1 MALHWALVGN
11 IVIACAY
18 TAITVAIVVQVG
30 RAGQLRADKP
40 AVATALIIVSLAVG
54 HGLHALIYAQADQVH
69 DVGAVFV
76 GSAVWDVLTASVGV
90 CYWTLRRGFRVLLG
104 GTGARFVDP
113 AEHHGRH
120 DIDGREQH
128 RRHDIDVREHLAEPH
143 ADEAEHEAE
152 AYAQSAVDIHH
163 AGTALLAGANDVLDL
178 STTEPAAGA
187 AGAVKGTV
195 LLVEDN
201 DINQMVAIGILTRL
215 GYTVDVAGDG
225 QVALER
231 AARRHYDAILMD
243 CRMPRMD
250 GFTATAHLRAREAVG
265 AGHTPII
272 AMTASALV
280 ADRER
285 CLAAGMDDFLSK
297 TVNPD
302 ELAAALQQWIT
313 CSPPTD
319 ASAAGEPPAAP
330 NLPVIAAM
338 PAVAAALR
346 RPAPAATP
354 ATGDGDPIGERLREL
369 GGGHSETER
378 ALVHRL
384 VTSFL
389 ARAPQ
394 QLTAITDAV
403 AADDLRTVADQ
414 AHSLTGAAGT
424 IGAAGLRQLCERI
437 EDDARAGRR
446 TAPAV
451 LHRLRTELDQVEQR
465 LRAATTV

>member
-1 MALHWALVGN
+1 VALHWALAGN

-18 TAITVAIVVQVG
+18 AAITVAIVVPVR
-30 RAGQLRADKP
+30 RAGPLRADKP
-40 AVATALIIVSLAVG
+40 AVATALIIVSFAVG
-54 HGLHALIYAQADQVH
+54 HGLHAVIYAQADQVH

-76 GSAVWDVLTASVGV
+76 CSAVWDVLTASVGV
-90 CYWTLRRGFRVLLG
+90 WYWTLRRGFRVLLG

-113 AEHHGRH
+113 AAHHHHHHRH
-120 DIDGREQH
+120 DIDVREQH
-128 RRHDIDVREHLAEPH
+128 SRHDIDVREHLAEPH
-143 ADEAEHEAE
+143 AAAE
-152 AYAQSAVDIHH
+152 AHAQSAVDIHQ
-163 AGTALLAGANDVLDL
+163 AGTALLAGTNDVLDL
-178 STTEPAAGA
+178 STTEPAAVA
-187 AGAVKGTV
+187 AGAAKGTV

-201 DINQMVAIGILTRL
+201 DINQVVAIGILTRL

-285 CLAAGMDDFLSK
+285 CLAAGMDDYLSK
-297 TVNPD
+297 PVNPD

-313 CSPPTD
+313 YSPPTD
-319 ASAAGEPPAAP
+319 ASAAGKPPAVP

-338 PAVAAALR
+338 PAVAAALL

-354 ATGDGDPIGERLREL
+354 AAVDGDPIGERLREL
-369 GGGHSETER
+369 GGEHSETER

-403 AADDLRTVADQ
+403 ADDDLYTVADR

-451 LHRLRTELDQVEQR
+451 LHRLRIELDRVEQR

>member
-1 MALHWALVGN
+1 VALQWALAGS
-11 IVIACAY
+11 IVIACTY
-18 TAITVAIVVQVG
+18 TAITVAIVVLVR
-30 RAGQLRADKP
+30 RAGRLRANTP
-40 AVATALIIVSLAVG
+40 ALATALIIVSFAVG
-54 HGLHALIYAQADQVH
+54 HGLHAVIYARAGMVH

-76 GSAVWDVLTASVGV
+76 GSAVWDVLTATVGV
-90 CYWTLRRGFRVLLG
+90 CHWTLRRGYRLLLG
-104 GTGARFVDP
+104 GTGALFVAP
-113 AEHHGRH
+113 AR
-120 DIDGREQH
+120 Q
-128 RRHDIDVREHLAEPH
+128 RRRPDIDVREQRRRPDIDVREQLADVN
-143 ADEAEHEAE
+143 AEAE
-152 AYAQSAVDIHH
+152 AELHTQSAIGIHH
-163 AGTALLAGANDVLDL
+163 AGTDLLAGTNDILDF
-178 STTEPAAGA
+178 SPVEPAAVAPGTA
-187 AGAVKGTV
+187 KGTV

-201 DINQMVAIGILTRL
+201 AINQMVAVGILTRL
-215 GYTVDVAGDG
+215 GYTVDIAGDG

-250 GFTATAHLRAREAVG
+250 GCTATAHLRAREADG
-265 AGHTPII
+265 TGHTPII

-285 CLAAGMDDFLSK
+285 CLTAGMDDYLSK
-297 TVNPD
+297 PVNSN

-313 CSPPTD
+313 AEPPD
-319 ASAAGEPPAAP
+319 VAAEPPAAS

-346 RPAPAATP
+346 GPAPGATP
-354 ATGDGDPIGERLREL
+354 AAGDGDPIAERLREL
-369 GGGHSETER
+369 GGEHSETER
-378 ALVHRL
+378 ALVQRL

-403 AADDLRTVADQ
+403 AVDDLQTVADQ
-414 AHSLTGAAGT
+414 AHSLTGAAGN

-437 EDDARAGRR
+437 EDDARAGRL
-446 TAPAV
+446 TPPAV